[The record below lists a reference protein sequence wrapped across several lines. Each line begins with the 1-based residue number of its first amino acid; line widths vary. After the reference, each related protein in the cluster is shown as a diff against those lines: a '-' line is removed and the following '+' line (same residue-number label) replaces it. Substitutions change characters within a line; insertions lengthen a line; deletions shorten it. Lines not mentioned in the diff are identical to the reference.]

1 MSGFLPLIPVVELVT
16 MAVRVFSRNAAS
28 RVPRKP
34 SSAFLALPTLFEYFQ
49 RRQARGGSMPGN
61 ESSRGEEAH

>member
-1 MSGFLPLIPVVELVT
+1 MSGLLPLIPVVGLVT
-16 MAVRVFSRNAAS
+16 PAVRVFRAMQCLGFRA
-28 RVPRKP
+28 KP

-49 RRQARGGSMPGN
+49 RRQARGGRMPGN